1 MRTERRV
8 LCTYHGYFRVLC
20 PVVLGHTHGREKAL
34 TFQVA
39 GGSKSGLPPEGQ
51 WRCMFLDEVQGA
63 RLQDG
68 AWRVGDEHSR
78 PQGCVEDVDLDI
90 NPMSPY
96 NPKRRLQ
103 DTRVEIELNGP
114 GKFAVDVVGV
124 SQYQRV
130 IEAAGEKGDVVM
142 AMLVLEDSNP
152 YDDQAVAVHLGGQR
166 AGYLSRANARAY
178 RADLAAA
185 GEPAATVR
193 CKAKI
198 VGGFETRDGARA
210 HFGLK
215 LDLPK
220 IGA

>member
-1 MRTERRV
+1 M
-8 LCTYHGYFRVLC
+8 
-20 PVVLGHTHGREKAL
+20 
-34 TFQVA
+34 
-39 GGSKSGLPPEGQ
+39 
-51 WRCMFLDEVQGA
+51 EV
-63 RLQDG
+63 
-68 AWRVGDEHSR
+68 
-78 PQGCVEDVDLDI
+78 
-90 NPMSPY
+90 
-96 NPKRRLQ
+96 
-103 DTRVEIELNGP
+103 ELEGP
-114 GKFAVDVVGV
+114 GTFGVDVVGV

-130 IEAAGEKGDVVM
+130 LESAGEKGDIV
-142 AMLVLEDSNP
+142 AATLVLEDSNP
-152 YDDQAVAVHLGGQR
+152 YDDQAVAIHIDGQR

-185 GEPAATVR
+185 GTPDLTVR